1 MPTDDLDARI
11 RSVVADAVAAAPP
24 PPDLDAEASSRVAP
38 VVALRA
44 VRSRRWLAPAA
55 AVLTA
60 AAAVVGLVFV
70 ANRDADTAVVPGTDV
85 IELAAPVNVV
95 TAGSDGVWVVGSDGQ
110 RTQWWDQSAAF
121 AVQASDGSLI
131 VQRFA
136 GGVYPSD
143 GSDAAWEPADT
154 LPLRLVGPNAYPV
167 LLSEDLPNGW
177 YTLQDVAT
185 LRDGRTIALLT
196 RRALAIVGVEA
207 GLGFVHAV
215 DVQTGEIVYSTG
227 TNPFNFAGRLHLSE
241 NGIIV
246 AAWLTGDSPRL
257 WSDVVPGKG
266 LPAPHGIER
275 ADVGLQDSYPDSCT
289 DCPRMYAI
297 DRTGAVLGWLEG
309 DDLVLHSLAT
319 ETLRRVPLGGR
330 AGGATSI
337 DIELG
342 GEGDLGGPLVVAI
355 EYGGDVPNGI
365 VVDVG
370 DNGVT
375 DWPIGTP
382 ERVSLSS

>member
-60 AAAVVGLVFV
+60 AAAVVGLMFV

-154 LPLRLVGPNAYPV
+154 LPLRLAGPNASPV
-167 LLSEDLPNGW
+167 LLSEDLPIGW

-196 RRALAIVGVEA
+196 RRTLAIVGA
-207 GLGFVHAV
+207 GTGVGFVHAV
-215 DVQTGEIVYSTG
+215 DAQTGEIVYSSG
-227 TNPFNFAGRLHLSE
+227 RQPFNFAGRLHLSE